1 MRLFIVNRSGNEP
14 GTVKTK
20 AQKAA
25 EKKEKEK
32 KKREQNKVQII
43 CLLSDQSIN

>member
-32 KKREQNKVQII
+32 KKREQNKVQTKNH
-43 CLLSDQSIN
+43 LFVK